1 MGEEGLEKTNHDKI
15 FVAAPMDITIDDV
28 TSPEADEI
36 HGGVSVK
43 RGVSFDEAGDV
54 FRAVKEKILVS
65 SGVPGIPN
73 GDTSD
78 RDNDQA
84 LRTGMGIDVDKFG
97 K

>member
-1 MGEEGLEKTNHDKI
+1 MNTDLNMKVNVLPVYTYNFLKVNDSI
-15 FVAAPMDITIDDV
+15 LDASDITIDDV

-78 RDNDQA
+78 R
-84 LRTGMGIDVDKFG
+84 G
-97 K
+97 